1 MRMAATGTTGDLQAA
16 PTGAASWAPI
26 QIMVVAICT
35 VINMLDGMDVLII
48 SYIAPAMAED
58 WGVSFEVLGVIFS
71 AGLVGMMLGSIL
83 IAPLADG
90 IGRRPVVLGALVV
103 ITIGAFGT
111 GLVQTIP
118 AFIGFRFLTGLG
130 IGTLLASVAAL
141 ASEYAPPGKRSIAI
155 GCFQA
160 GYPIGAV
167 LTGLVSI
174 WSIPQF
180 GWQATLLGTAVVSAV
195 VLPFAF
201 MLLPESLD
209 FLQNRQPVGALAKIN
224 ALRVRLRLP
233 QLDSLP
239 PPRSRSAVPK
249 LGHLFA
255 GERWKSTL
263 ILWLSIFLGYLV
275 LYFVTSWIPRLASEA
290 GLSAANSLWAGSVF
304 NVGGIIGTTSI
315 GWLATKRDI
324 GWLIRTYM
332 LAGAVLLV
340 VFSQPMPLVAVLGVA
355 VGMGLAVQGGFSG
368 FYSLAAQIYPTEVRS
383 SGIGWAIGI
392 GRGGSVIGPLLG
404 GFLLGQQLPLWIV
417 FLCFAIPLALSGAL
431 AALVN
436 RRADPG

>member
-1 MRMAATGTTGDLQAA
+1 MKMAAGGMTGDLHAAA
-16 PTGAASWAPI
+16 PGTAGWTRI
-26 QIMVVAICT
+26 QVMVVAICT

-48 SYIAPAMAED
+48 SYIAPAMAEE

-71 AGLVGMMLGSIL
+71 AGLVGMMLGSIV

-103 ITIGAFGT
+103 ITAGAFGT

-118 AFIGFRFLTGLG
+118 AFVGFRFLTGLG

-180 GWQATLLGTAVVSAV
+180 GWQATLLGTAMVSAV

-201 MLLPESLD
+201 ALLPESLD
-209 FLQNRQPVGALAKIN
+209 FLQNRQPAGALAKIN
-224 ALRVRLRLP
+224 ALRLRLHLP
-233 QLDSLP
+233 QLGSLP

-255 GERWKSTL
+255 GGRWKSTL
-263 ILWLSIFLGYLV
+263 TLWLSIFLGYLV

-290 GLSAANSLWAGSVF
+290 GLSAANSLWAGSIF

-324 GWLIRTYM
+324 GWLIRSYM
-332 LAGAVLLV
+332 LVGAVLLV

-368 FYSLAAQIYPTEVRS
+368 FYSLAAQIYPTEIRS

-404 GFLLGQQLPLWIV
+404 GFLLGQHLPLWIV
-417 FLCFAIPLALSGAL
+417 FLCFAIPLALSGVL
-431 AALVN
+431 AALV
-436 RRADPG
+436 RGRIDLA